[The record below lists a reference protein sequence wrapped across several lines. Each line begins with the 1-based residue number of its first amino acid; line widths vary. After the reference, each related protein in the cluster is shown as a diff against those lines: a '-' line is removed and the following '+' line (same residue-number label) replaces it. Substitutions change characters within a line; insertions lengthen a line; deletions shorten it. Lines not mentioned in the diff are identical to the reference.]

1 MCLHLACSQTLYFLF
16 KVRRARVMKNKPR
29 GIYSPPAQR
38 GASLSHTPMF
48 SKRAKRKNETTSVYR
63 LTFSTFTH
71 TPGFYLGYLRRRSFP
86 PPKKNAQPPPP
97 PPKKIF
103 LSSQSISNYIGK
115 KSRRD
120 QASTHAVT
128 FLKTVVQDEPN
139 CISGSMHIHLKKFPG
154 GKCPRIPLGNS

>member
-1 MCLHLACSQTLYFLF
+1 MCLHLACSQALYFLF

-48 SKRAKRKNETTSVYR
+48 SKRTKRKNETTSVYR

-71 TPGFYLGYLRRRSFP
+71 TPGFYLGYLRRRSFSHPKKMPSSP
-86 PPKKNAQPPPP
+86 PP
-97 PPKKIF
+97 KIF
-103 LSSQSISNYIGK
+103 LSPQSISKYIGK

-120 QASTHAVT
+120 QASAHTVT
-128 FLKTVVQDEPN
+128 FLKTVAQDEPN
-139 CISGSMHIHLKKFPG
+139 CISGSVHIHLKKFPG